1 MTLRPGLRQTRAAGR
16 RPPRT
21 LPIAPVV
28 PAGCHG
34 ARSALAGVSLPV
46 LSSCPMK
53 ASEKRPRS
61 RPGHVIPSASARGV
75 TLVELLVVIAIMAT
89 LLALVL
95 PAVQAARAGARRATC
110 ASHLRQIAL
119 ATAGFETAERRL
131 PIGFLGPWDHN
142 GNGCDDQAES
152 PQTWQ
157 WDFSNVGLVP
167 VLLPFLEEDAVF
179 SRIDPN
185 LLRQHT
191 TKWPGEASYGYWTV
205 PETYDAARTPIALLR
220 CPAAIP
226 GEQDIVIDTSF
237 TYESPSGPVVMIAG
251 RPEKDLGLSNYV
263 GVSGAYGNT
272 PTGKRWAGVF
282 VNRQARR
289 LRQILDG
296 TSTTI
301 MVGENAAAIGWI
313 GAAGWP
319 VMNGLGT
326 DPTFD
331 APRFNSGHGD
341 VVLFATV
348 DGAVKPIRTDVEQS
362 VLDALAGIA
371 DGEVIRN

>member
-1 MTLRPGLRQTRAAGR
+1 MR
-16 RPPRT
+16 
-21 LPIAPVV
+21 
-28 PAGCHG
+28 
-34 ARSALAGVSLPV
+34 
-46 LSSCPMK
+46 

-61 RPGHVIPSASARGV
+61 QPGHVISSASARGV

-89 LLALVL
+89 LLALIL
-95 PAVQAARAGARRATC
+95 PAVQAARAAARRATC
-110 ASHLRQIAL
+110 GNHLRQIAL
-119 ATAGFETAERRL
+119 ATTGFETVERRL
-131 PIGFLGPWDHN
+131 PIGFLGPWDSN
-142 GNGCDDQAES
+142 GNGFDDQAES
-152 PQTWQ
+152 PPTWQ

-179 SRIDPN
+179 SRLDPH

-191 TKWPGEASYGYWTV
+191 TKWPGVAYYGYWTV

-220 CPAAIP
+220 CPAAIS

-263 GVSGAYGNT
+263 GVSGVYGNT
-272 PTGKRWAGVF
+272 PSGKQWAGVF
-282 VNRQARR
+282 VNRQPRR

-296 TSTTI
+296 TSKTI

-331 APRFNSGHGD
+331 APRFNSGHGG